1 MPLTSMPSPRRNG
14 LGLKPLA
21 FAVLCAVATPWLPY
35 SYADDLPPPPSA
47 ISMPDTT
54 LYLEPVVNGRQTGKV
69 VPVTYRG
76 GHYYLTPQQLLD
88 AGLPVA
94 DKQAKEIAV
103 DQLEKVDVTYS
114 GETQQLMINVPND
127 WLPKQKFNAQNPLDR
142 LPAQSSLGLLF
153 NYDLYASQS
162 SANGQPGYL
171 SAWTEQRLFDGFGVV
186 SNTGIFRG
194 SFNTSANSD
203 QDNRYIRYDSQWRYN
218 DDDRLL
224 RYTAGDLATGAL
236 TWSSSVRIGGIQLAR
251 NFASRPDLITYPL
264 PQFSGQAALPS
275 SVDLYINSYK
285 NSSTSVNPGPFTL
298 DTVPYINGA
307 GQATVVTTDA
317 LGRQVSTV
325 VPFYVA
331 SNLLQAGMSD
341 FSLSSGALR
350 RNYGISS
357 ADYGQWVASGSGRYG
372 VTDWLTLE
380 GRAEGAAELAVGGA
394 GANIRVGQWGVFNAS
409 YSYSQASDNAF
420 NDYQPSQQPNY
431 YDPLTG
437 QPIPQPDPQPV
448 YQYSTNHGDQSSIGY
463 TYSNRYYSL
472 NAQRILR
479 SAGFGDIS
487 VYKSDYRLSR
497 RTDQLTGSIGLNR
510 FGSIGAGY
518 FDVRDAIGQRTRLV
532 NFSYS
537 ISLWRNTSLYASV
550 NREIGNSGYSAQLQ
564 LSIPF
569 DTWGTASVS
578 ASRDNNNRWNQRVS
592 YSRAAPTDGGL
603 GWNLAYADGQSS
615 DSYSQADIT
624 WRTRLLEARGGMYGN
639 SDDYTRWGEVSG
651 SLVAMQGDLYATNTI
666 NDAFALI
673 STEGY
678 PDIPV
683 RYENQLI
690 GMTNAKGYLLVPT
703 VTSYY
708 HAKFQIDPLNLPA
721 DVAVPTVEKT
731 VAIRDHSGFL
741 VDFPIQ
747 QISAADVKLVDAQG
761 KPLANGSEV
770 AIVGSNQQSY
780 VGWDGMV
787 YVDPVQLQNRLSV
800 IPADGSAPC
809 QAQFSLTKT
818 QGIQSIGPIVCQ

>member
-1 MPLTSMPSPRRNG
+1 MRLTGTPSLRSNG
-14 LGLKPLA
+14 FGLKPLA
-21 FAVLCAVATPWLPY
+21 FAILCAVATPWAPLAH
-35 SYADDLPPPPSA
+35 ADDLPPPPSA

-69 VPVTYRG
+69 VPVNYRG
-76 GHYYLTPQQLLD
+76 GHYYLTPQQLID

-103 DQLEKVDVTYS
+103 DLLKQVDVTYG
-114 GETQQLMINVPND
+114 GETQQLLINVPND

-153 NYDLYASQS
+153 NYDVYASQS
-162 SANGQPGYL
+162 NANGQPGYL
-171 SAWTEQRLFDGFGVV
+171 SAWSEQRLFDGFGVV
-186 SNTGIFRG
+186 ANTGIFRG
-194 SFNTSANSD
+194 SVNRSAGDS
-203 QDNRYIRYDSQWRYN
+203 QESRYIRYDSQWRYT
-218 DDDRLL
+218 DDERLL
-224 RYTAGDLATGAL
+224 SYTAGDLTTGSL
-236 TWSSSVRIGGIQLAR
+236 PWSSSVRIGGIQLAR
-251 NFASRPDLITYPL
+251 NFTARPDLITYPL
-264 PQFSGQAALPS
+264 PQFSGQAAVPS

-285 NSSTSVNPGPFTL
+285 NSTTSVNPGPFTL

-307 GQATVVTTDA
+307 GEARVVTTDA
-317 LGRQVSTV
+317 LGRQVSTL

-341 FSLSSGALR
+341 FSVSAGALR
-350 RNYGISS
+350 RNYGLNS
-357 ADYGQWVASGSGRYG
+357 ADYGQWVTSGSGRYG
-372 VTDWLTLE
+372 VTDWLTME
-380 GRAEGAAELAVGGA
+380 GRAEAAAELAVGGA
-394 GANIRVGQWGVFNAS
+394 GADIRLGQWGVLNAS
-409 YSYSQASDNAF
+409 YSYSQAGDSAF
-420 NDYQPSQQPNY
+420 NDYHPSRQMNY

-437 QPIPQPDPQPV
+437 KSLPQPDQQPV
-448 YQYSTNHGDQSSIGY
+448 YQYTRNRGDQSSIGY
-463 TYSNRYYSL
+463 TYSNRYFSL
-472 NAQRILR
+472 NAQRVLR

-497 RTDQLTGSIGLNR
+497 RTDQLTGSLGLGR
-510 FGSIGAGY
+510 AGSIGAGY
-518 FDVRDAIGQRTRLV
+518 FDVRDAIGTRTRLV

-537 ISLWRNTSLYASV
+537 LSLWRNMSLYASV
-550 NREIGNSGYSAQLQ
+550 NREIGSSGYSTQLQ

-569 DTWGTASVS
+569 DSWGTASVS
-578 ASRDNNNRWNQRVS
+578 ASRDNNNRWSERVS

-603 GWNLAYADGQSS
+603 GWNLAYADGQ
-615 DSYSQADIT
+615 DSNNYRQADMT
-624 WRTRLLEARGGMYGN
+624 WRTRLLEARAGMYGN

-651 SLVAMQGDLYATNTI
+651 SLVMMKGDLYATNTI
-666 NDAFALI
+666 NDAFALV
-673 STEGY
+673 STQGY

-690 GMTNAKGYLLVPT
+690 GVTNAKGYLLVPT

-721 DVAVPTVEKT
+721 DVAIPTVEKT

-741 VDFPIQ
+741 VDFPVQ
-747 QISAADVKLVDAQG
+747 PISAADVKLVDAQG

-770 AIVGSNQQSY
+770 AVIGGSQRSY
-780 VGWDGMV
+780 VGWDGMA
-787 YVDPVQLQNRLSV
+787 YLDPVQQHNRLSV
-800 IPADGSAPC
+800 IPADGGAPC